1 MKGPSA
7 WRVRLHLHT
16 FHYSSVTYDL
26 EHCFLKLH
34 GVRRP
39 LCGSFIALKYAP
51 NIIFALDVVIEY
63 DEIILKVNERY
74 I

>member
-39 LCGSFIALKYAP
+39 LCGSLALKYAP
-51 NIIFALDVVIEY
+51 QYYIHDLDVVIEY
-63 DEIILKVNERY
+63 DEIILKVNEES